1 MIKYALIG
9 IQVCRKVG
17 PDEFVN
23 PYVDNIFE
31 LIQLDI
37 EDQVIDFL
45 KYDRVLKI
53 KIDFILIYFFIQ
65 TCP

>member
-37 EDQVIDFL
+37 EDQVIDFIDELFFL
-45 KYDRVLKI
+45 KTCFHT
-53 KIDFILIYFFIQ
+53 IDKKLIS
-65 TCP
+65 